1 MTVWLSRDL
10 ILAIHDEQLAEHG
23 GAEGLRD
30 SGLLDSALARPANRA
45 GYEEPDMAELAE
57 LAALY
62 ALGIARPPPFIDG
75 NKRSAYVALET
86 FLALNGLRFPVSD
99 ADAVIATLQM
109 AAGDTDDA
117 AFIAWVRANAVA

>member
-1 MTVWLSRDL
+1 MTVWLPRDL

-45 GYEEPDMAELAE
+45 GYAEQDTAE

-62 ALGIARPPPFIDG
+62 ALGIARNPPFIDG
-75 NKRSAYVALET
+75 NKRTAYVALET
-86 FLALNGLRFPVSD
+86 FLVLNGLRFPVSD